1 MFLFADS
8 GSTKTNW
15 IITNSDYQELKTFST
30 IGLNPYFTTKE
41 MIIRSLVENFPPDYD
56 PLQIKYTAFYGA
68 GCSNK
73 DNFEHLKN
81 ALEEYLYNSKVEIY
95 SDMLGA
101 ARGVLLTEPGIAA
114 IIGTGTNSCL
124 YNGDYIEKGA
134 VSLGYIL
141 GDEGSGAYIGK
152 LFLKQYLEF
161 KLDQEL
167 TQKIHNETG
176 ANLTNVLSSLYK
188 GQHPNR
194 YLASFC
200 PFIKNNISHPQLNNL
215 VKYSFRKFFNTF
227 IFIFPEPQ
235 KSKIGLVGSI
245 ATNFSDIILEVAKEF
260 NIEDII
266 FIQDPLRNI
275 IKFHS
280 LKNHPLKQNS

>member
-15 IITNSDYQELKTFST
+15 IITDSDYQELKSFST

-41 MIIRSLVENFPPDYD
+41 MIIRSLVENFPPDYE

-68 GCSNK
+68 GCSNN

-81 ALEEYLYNSKVEIY
+81 ALEEYLYNSKVDVY

-152 LFLKQYLEF
+152 IFLKQYLEF
-161 KLDQEL
+161 KFDREL
-167 TQKIHNETG
+167 TQKIYNETG
-176 ANLTNVLSSLYK
+176 ANLTNVLTSLYR
-188 GQHPNR
+188 GQNPNK

-200 PFIKNNISHPQLNNL
+200 PFIKNNISHPQLDSL
-215 VKYSFRKFFNTF
+215 LRYSFRKFFNTF
-227 IFIFPEPQ
+227 IFIFSEPH

-245 ATNFSDIILEVAKEF
+245 ATYFSDIILEVAKEF
-260 NIEDII
+260 DIKDI
-266 FIQDPLRNI
+266 RVIQDPLRNI

-280 LKNHPLKQNS
+280 LKNHPFQ